1 MNISDL
7 KEKRIIHEPT
17 PNFDKFGNRIYEQFE
32 YNFKFKNGS
41 DKNNSFR
48 LFAKIIDIIPIFL
61 AIHYILNQNFVLSFI
76 YSIPIVILIGAVSES
91 ITGTTIGKKI
101 FNLKVVDDHCNYPK
115 LSKSLKRNLL
125 CLINLF
131 PSFSDYQ
138 SRMRVWGT
146 RMNFNMQLNN
156 HFCKTFVL
164 KKDIYIQI
172 QNLLNKN

>member
-1 MNISDL
+1 MTISDL
-7 KEKRIIHEPT
+7 KQKRIIQRPA
-17 PNFDKFGNRIYEQFE
+17 PNFDEFGNRIYEQFE

-61 AIHYILNQNFVLSFI
+61 AVHYVLHQNFVLSFF
-76 YSIPIVILIGAVSES
+76 YSVPVVMLIGALSES
-91 ITGTTIGKKI
+91 ITGKTIGEKI
-101 FNLKVVDDHCNYPK
+101 FHLKVVDDHCNYPK
-115 LSKSLKRNLL
+115 LSKSLKRNFL

-138 SRMRVWGT
+138 SKMGVWGT

>member
-7 KEKRIIHEPT
+7 K
-17 PNFDKFGNRIYEQFE
+17 
-32 YNFKFKNGS
+32 FKT
-41 DKNNSFR
+41 NNNEDNLLR

-91 ITGTTIGKKI
+91 VAGATIGKKI

-115 LSKSLKRNLL
+115 LSKSLKRNFL

-138 SRMRVWGT
+138 SRMGVWRT

-156 HFCKTFVL
+156 HFCKTYVL
-164 KKDIYIQI
+164 KQSTYNQI
-172 QNLLNKN
+172 KILFDTN